1 MRANLALIRIVRRGQ
16 TSQEIAIADD
26 SFDRPGAR
34 HTRQPTAFSRIRRAA
49 IATVSSGVAWTTA
62 FDHPLLQFHA
72 AISVFCATNTR
83 SKSVTESMPT
93 TRKSSTTGNELMR

>member
-1 MRANLALIRIVRRGQ
+1 MRRGQ
-16 TSQEIAIADD
+16 TSQADR
-26 SFDRPGAR
+26 DRVMIPLTAPALVT
-34 HTRQPTAFSRIRRAA
+34 TRQPTAFSRMRRAA
-49 IATVSSGVAWTTA
+49 TPTVSSGVGLDHV

-93 TRKSSTTGNELMR
+93 TRKSATTGNELMR